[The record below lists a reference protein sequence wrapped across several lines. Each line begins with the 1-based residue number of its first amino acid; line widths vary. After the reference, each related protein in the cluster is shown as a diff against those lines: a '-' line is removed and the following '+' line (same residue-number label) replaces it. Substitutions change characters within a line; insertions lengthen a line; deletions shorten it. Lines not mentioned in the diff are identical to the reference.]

1 MPSPLSCA
9 GLAASDPY
17 DHIARTRNRTDAS
30 DAQGLRNRLLAPG
43 WGRLCRFRI
52 ASCPGRTKKLRD
64 RAWITGRGGG
74 VMPSPLSCAGPATRD
89 AYRDIARA
97 RNRTDA
103 DARVHRI
110 C

>member
-43 WGRLCRFRI
+43 W
-52 ASCPGRTKKLRD
+52 RTLPISHSELPWSHAK
-64 RAWITGRGGG
+64 A
-74 VMPSPLSCAGPATRD
+74 AGPRMECGAGWWLHAFTVVLR
-89 AYRDIARA
+89 RSGHQR
-97 RNRTDA
+97 RLPGHCPRKEP
-103 DARVHRI
+103 H
-110 C
+110 